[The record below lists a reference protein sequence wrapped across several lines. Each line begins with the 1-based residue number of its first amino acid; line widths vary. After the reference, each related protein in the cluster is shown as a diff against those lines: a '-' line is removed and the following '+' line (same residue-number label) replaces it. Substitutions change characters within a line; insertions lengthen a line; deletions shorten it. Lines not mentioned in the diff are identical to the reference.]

1 MTSCFCYILECQT
14 GKIYIGVTESF
25 NRRLKEHITGKGGAK
40 YTHANGVYCIRLILC
55 LKDKSEAMKLEK
67 KLKKKTRKQK
77 EDFIKLDKNR
87 EQTKRWISA
96 FKDLS
101 PLTKEEEFVYDNSL
115 GY

>member
-1 MTSCFCYILECQT
+1 MTSCFCYILECYA

-40 YTHANGVYCIRLILC
+40 YTHTNGVYCIRLILC
-55 LKDKSEAMKLEK
+55 LENKGEAMKLEK

-87 EQTKRWISA
+87 EQTKKWIHA
-96 FKDLS
+96 FKDLTPIS
-101 PLTKEEEFVYDNSL
+101 KEELKVYDNSL
-115 GY
+115 